1 MSIVPKVALAL
12 SISVAA
18 LSAPLAPAA
27 AAQEQRQSYD
37 LPAQP
42 LAQSLREVSM
52 RSGRSIAAPA
62 DLLRGRIAPAVRGSY
77 TPPEVIETLLAGSG
91 LIARRVGDGLLIER
105 IQSSDG
111 GSGGQGAPSDE
122 IIVTGTRIRGA
133 TPVGSNLVTLDRKDI
148 DRSGYATTQQILAA
162 LPQNFAGGANEG
174 TVGFSVRNNSSTNFG
189 FGSGINLRGLGTT
202 STLTL
207 VDGNRPP
214 LGGGAGNG
222 RISKCG
228 DRLTRKLLFEAA
240 NVMLSR
246 TSQASALK
254 DWAAAIG
261 RRSGFW
267 KARVALARKLAVIL
281 HRMWI
286 DGRGFDPKVTAMA

>member
-77 TPPEVIETLLAGSG
+77 TLPEVVETLLAGSG

-133 TPVGSNLVTLDRKDI
+133 TPIGSNLVTL
-148 DRSGYATTQQILAA
+148 
-162 LPQNFAGGANEG
+162 
-174 TVGFSVRNNSSTNFG
+174 
-189 FGSGINLRGLGTT
+189 
-202 STLTL
+202 
-207 VDGNRPP
+207 
-214 LGGGAGNG
+214 
-222 RISKCG
+222 C
-228 DRLTRKLLFEAA
+228 
-240 NVMLSR
+240 
-246 TSQASALK
+246 
-254 DWAAAIG
+254 
-261 RRSGFW
+261 
-267 KARVALARKLAVIL
+267 
-281 HRMWI
+281 
-286 DGRGFDPKVTAMA
+286 